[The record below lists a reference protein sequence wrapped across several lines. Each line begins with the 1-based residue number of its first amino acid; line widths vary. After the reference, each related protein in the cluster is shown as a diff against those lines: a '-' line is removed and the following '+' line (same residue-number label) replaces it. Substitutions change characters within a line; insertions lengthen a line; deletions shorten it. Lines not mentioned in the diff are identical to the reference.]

1 MLSLRTRIFI
11 VTSLVVLF
19 ILGVSLILFIS
30 SKKKMAQPEGAASN
44 ANGPVVD
51 QTNFDSAT
59 IVPSPEA
66 PVTAGLKVKP
76 PTTEEAVKNAAKQTA
91 KIFVE
96 RYGSYST
103 DNNYQNIREVESLV
117 TEALWTK
124 ISGKLNSPIPTGA
137 FNGLTTLI
145 LSGEFNSWD
154 GQSAELTL
162 KTRRQENRAGVLSSA
177 YQDIAV
183 SLVRQGD
190 NWYVNS
196 FQWK

>member
-1 MLSLRTRIFI
+1 M
-11 VTSLVVLF
+11 
-19 ILGVSLILFIS
+19 
-30 SKKKMAQPEGAASN
+30 
-44 ANGPVVD
+44 
-51 QTNFDSAT
+51 
-59 IVPSPEA
+59 
-66 PVTAGLKVKP
+66 
-76 PTTEEAVKNAAKQTA
+76 
-91 KIFVE
+91 
-96 RYGSYST
+96 
-103 DNNYQNIREVESLV
+103 
-117 TEALWTK
+117 
-124 ISGKLNSPIPTGA
+124 
-137 FNGLTTLI
+137 TTLI